1 MADGSLAISTMPPA
15 LPADADYDA
24 LCEALMASSR
34 GRWFLEEYAKRNRN
48 ADTGLVLDA
57 IARVE
62 AVVRS
67 EQAHQA
73 NQGVRIELLEMAR
86 TIAQTRADVA
96 EARPERT
103 ASLSTGSGTDVFA
116 AAGRLQE
123 VAWTMRERG
132 LDMAMCDQIAD
143 LASAI
148 LSATSLRNNP
158 NDGRAQK
165 LAEVLR
171 SLERRIEA
179 MLRAAAEPP
188 PSDGSAD
195 RIAPELTPEKPQLS
209 AVELP
214 AEATPPPE
222 PPPPVKQDE
231 PAKAV
236 ALPEAAPK
244 TAALPEAAP
253 KAAALP
259 EAAPKAAALPEA
271 ALSLA
276 VVSEPAPVKGEPE
289 PTSEQPVFD
298 LDPIAVQPRRPPVAV
313 AAPEPPPPAPPPP
326 AAAPAEAEI
335 DDFLLAPLPLPGPV
349 PAPVSDKPADP
360 LAPLRTLSAHELIAL
375 FT

>member
-1 MADGSLAISTMPPA
+1 MPPA

-62 AVVRS
+62 AVVRN

-73 NQGVRIELLEMAR
+73 SQGVRIELLEMAR

-96 EARPERT
+96 EAKPEGS
-103 ASLSTGSGTDVFA
+103 ASPSAESGTDVFA

-143 LASAI
+143 LSTAI
-148 LSATSLRNNP
+148 LSASSLRNNP

-165 LAEVLR
+165 LAEVLT
-171 SLERRIEA
+171 SLERRIDA

-195 RIAPELTPEKPQLS
+195 RMAPDLAPERPQLS
-209 AVELP
+209 AVALP
-214 AEATPPPE
+214 AEATPQ
-222 PPPPVKQDE
+222 PVEVDE
-231 PAKAV
+231 QPVAATATLQPAE
-236 ALPEAAPK
+236 LDEQP
-244 TAALPEAAP
+244 
-253 KAAALP
+253 AAATP
-259 EAAPKAAALPEA
+259 TLPEA
-271 ALSLA
+271 ALSLPA
-276 VVSEPAPVKGEPE
+276 AAEPQPVAAEPEQASEPLI
-289 PTSEQPVFD
+289 D
-298 LDPIAVQPRRPPVAV
+298 LDPISVLPHTAPVAA

-326 AAAPAEAEI
+326 PAAALDDAGNDD
-335 DDFLLAPLPLPGPV
+335 DDFLLAPLPLPGTTAT
-349 PAPVSDKPADP
+349 PAPEKSADP

>member
-1 MADGSLAISTMPPA
+1 MADGSLAISPMPPA

-73 NQGVRIELLEMAR
+73 SQGVRIELLEMAR

-96 EARPERT
+96 DAKPEGSV
-103 ASLSTGSGTDVFA
+103 SLSAESGTDVFA

-132 LDMAMCDQIAD
+132 LDMAMCDQITD
-143 LASAI
+143 LSTAI
-148 LSATSLRNNP
+148 LSASSLRNNP

-165 LAEVLR
+165 LAEVLT
-171 SLERRIEA
+171 SLERRIDA
-179 MLRAAAEPP
+179 MLCAAAEPP

-195 RIAPELTPEKPQLS
+195 RMAPEQPQLS
-209 AVELP
+209 AVALP
-214 AEATPPPE
+214 AEATPQ
-222 PPPPVKQDE
+222 PVELDE
-231 PAKAV
+231 QPAA
-236 ALPEAAPK
+236 ATATLPEAAPSFP
-244 TAALPEAAP
+244 TAA
-253 KAAALP
+253 
-259 EAAPKAAALPEA
+259 
-271 ALSLA
+271 
-276 VVSEPAPVKGEPE
+276 EPE
-289 PTSEQPVFD
+289 PVAAEPEPASEQPLID
-298 LDPIAVQPRRPPVAV
+298 LEPISVMPRTAPVAA

-326 AAAPAEAEI
+326 EAATPDDTDT
-335 DDFLLAPLPLPGPV
+335 DDFLLAPLPPPGAS
-349 PAPVSDKPADP
+349 PAPVSEKPAADP
-360 LAPLRTLSAHELIAL
+360 LAAMRTLSAHELIAL

>member
-24 LCEALMASSR
+24 LCEALMASAR

-67 EQAHQA
+67 EQVHQA
-73 NQGVRIELLEMAR
+73 SQGVRIELLEMAR

-96 EARPERT
+96 EAKPEHT
-103 ASLSTGSGTDVFA
+103 ASRSAEAETDVFA

-123 VAWTMRERG
+123 VAWTMREHG
-132 LDMAMCDQIAD
+132 LDMAMCDQISD
-143 LASAI
+143 LSTAI
-148 LSATSLRNNP
+148 LSASSLRNNP
-158 NDGRAQK
+158 RDGRAQK
-165 LAEVLR
+165 LAEVLN
-171 SLERRIEA
+171 SLERRIDA

-195 RIAPELTPEKPQLS
+195 RMAPEQPQLS

-214 AEATPPPE
+214 AEAA
-222 PPPPVKQDE
+222 PPPVELTEQL
-231 PAKAV
+231 V
-236 ALPEAAPK
+236 A
-244 TAALPEAAP
+244 T
-253 KAAALP
+253 
-259 EAAPKAAALPEA
+259 AALPEA
-271 ALSLA
+271 ALSFP
-276 VVSEPAPVKGEPE
+276 VVAEPDPVEAEPE
-289 PTSEQPVFD
+289 PASEQPLID
-298 LDPIAVQPRRPPVAV
+298 LDPISVHPRTAP
-313 AAPEPPPPAPPPP
+313 AAAAEPEPPAPAAPPRP
-326 AAAPAEAEI
+326 AAAPPATAPADAET
-335 DDFLLAPLPLPGPV
+335 DDFLLAPLPLPGTL

>member
-1 MADGSLAISTMPPA
+1 MLILRFAGLFDAMADGSLAISTMPPA

-73 NQGVRIELLEMAR
+73 SQGVRIELLEMAR

-96 EARPERT
+96 EAKPERSAT
-103 ASLSTGSGTDVFA
+103 SSAGSGTDVFA

-143 LASAI
+143 LATAI
-148 LSATSLRNNP
+148 LSASSLRNNP

-171 SLERRIEA
+171 SLEQRIEG
-179 MLRAAAEPP
+179 MLRAAVEPP
-188 PSDGSAD
+188 SSDGSVD
-195 RIAPELTPEKPQLS
+195 RITPELAPELPPEQPQLS
-209 AVELP
+209 AVTLP
-214 AEATPPPE
+214 AEATPPAE
-222 PPPPVKQDE
+222 PPAELHELPAE
-231 PAKAV
+231 PIEQPA
-236 ALPEAAPK
+236 
-244 TAALPEAAP
+244 T
-253 KAAALP
+253 
-259 EAAPKAAALPEA
+259 KAAALPEA
-271 ALSLA
+271 ALSLS
-276 VVSEPAPVKGEPE
+276 VVVEPDPVKAQPEPANERPVIDVEPM
-289 PTSEQPVFD
+289 
-298 LDPIAVQPRRPPVAV
+298 AVQPRRAPVAAV
-313 AAPEPPPPAPPPP
+313 EAAPPAPPQPAPPP
-326 AAAPAEAEI
+326 AAMSDEAEN
-335 DDFLLAPLPLPGPV
+335 DDFLLAPLPLPGPS
-349 PAPVSDKPADP
+349 PAPAPDKPADP
-360 LAPLRTLSAHELIAL
+360 LAPMRTLSAHELIAL

>member
-1 MADGSLAISTMPPA
+1 MPPA

-57 IARVE
+57 IAHVE

-73 NQGVRIELLEMAR
+73 SQGVRIELLEMAR

-96 EARPERT
+96 EAKPERSVGPS
-103 ASLSTGSGTDVFA
+103 AAAGTDVFA

-123 VAWTMRERG
+123 VAWAMRERG
-132 LDMAMCDQIAD
+132 LDMAMCDQITD
-143 LASAI
+143 LSTAI
-148 LSATSLRNNP
+148 LSASSLRNNP
-158 NDGRAQK
+158 NNGRAQK
-165 LAEVLR
+165 LAEVLN
-171 SLERRIEA
+171 SLEQRIDA

-195 RIAPELTPEKPQLS
+195 RVAPEQPQLS

-214 AEATPPPE
+214 AEATPPPVE
-222 PPPPVKQDE
+222 PNGRSA
-231 PAKAV
+231 AKA
-236 ALPEAAPK
+236 P
-244 TAALPEAAP
+244 
-253 KAAALP
+253 
-259 EAAPKAAALPEA
+259 ALPEA
-271 ALSLA
+271 ALSFPPVA
-276 VVSEPAPVKGEPE
+276 KPDDPVKAERE
-289 PTSEQPVFD
+289 PTDERPVFD
-298 LDPIAVQPRRPPVAV
+298 FEPVAVQPHVPPVA
-313 AAPEPPPPAPPPP
+313 AATREPPSSAPPPQR
-326 AAAPAEAEI
+326 AAAPDDAET
-335 DDFLLAPLPLPGPV
+335 DDFLLAPLPLPGTSPT
-349 PAPVSDKPADP
+349 PVSEEPADP

>member
-1 MADGSLAISTMPPA
+1 MPPA

-73 NQGVRIELLEMAR
+73 SQGVRIELLEMAR

-96 EARPERT
+96 EAKPERN
-103 ASLSTGSGTDVFA
+103 ASPSAESGTDAFA

-143 LASAI
+143 LATAI
-148 LSATSLRNNP
+148 LSASSLRNNP

-165 LAEVLR
+165 LAEVLS
-171 SLERRIEA
+171 SLERRIDA

-195 RIAPELTPEKPQLS
+195 RITPELAPEQPQLS
-209 AVELP
+209 AVALP
-214 AEATPPPE
+214 AEATPQADE
-222 PPPPVKQDE
+222 LDEQPV
-231 PAKAV
+231 AAT
-236 ALPEAAPK
+236 AAPQPAELLEQPVAT
-244 TAALPEAAP
+244 TAT
-253 KAAALP
+253 
-259 EAAPKAAALPEA
+259 LPEA
-271 ALSLA
+271 ALSLPA
-276 VVSEPAPVKGEPE
+276 AAEPDPVVAEPDPA
-289 PTSEQPVFD
+289 SEQPMID
-298 LDPIAVQPRRPPVAV
+298 IDPISVMPRAVPVAA
-313 AAPEPPPPAPPPP
+313 AAPESPPPAPPP
-326 AAAPAEAEI
+326 ATASDDEET
-335 DDFLLAPLPLPGPV
+335 DDFLLAPLPLPGTS
-349 PAPVSDKPADP
+349 PAPVSEKSADP
-360 LAPLRTLSAHELIAL
+360 LASLRTLSAHELIAL

>member
-57 IARVE
+57 IAHVE

-73 NQGVRIELLEMAR
+73 SQGVRIELLEMAR

-96 EARPERT
+96 EAKPERT
-103 ASLSTGSGTDVFA
+103 GGPSAASGTDVFA

-123 VAWTMRERG
+123 VAWTMREHG
-132 LDMAMCDQIAD
+132 LDMAMCDQITD
-143 LASAI
+143 LSTAI
-148 LSATSLRNNP
+148 LSASSLRNNP
-158 NDGRAQK
+158 NDVRAQK
-165 LAEVLR
+165 LAEVLN
-171 SLERRIEA
+171 SLEQRIDA

-195 RIAPELTPEKPQLS
+195 RVAPEQPQLS

-214 AEATPPPE
+214 AEAA
-222 PPPPVKQDE
+222 PPPVEPDE
-231 PAKAV
+231 QPAAV
-236 ALPEAAPK
+236 
-244 TAALPEAAP
+244 
-253 KAAALP
+253 
-259 EAAPKAAALPEA
+259 AAALPEA
-271 ALSLA
+271 ALSFPPVA
-276 VVSEPAPVKGEPE
+276 KPEPVEAEPE
-289 PTSEQPVFD
+289 PTDERPVFD
-298 LDPIAVQPRRPPVAV
+298 FEPIAVQPHVAHMAPVAA
-313 AAPEPPPPAPPPP
+313 AAPEPPP
-326 AAAPAEAEI
+326 AAAPDEAET
-335 DDFLLAPLPLPGPV
+335 DDFLLAPLPLPGTSPT
-349 PAPVSDKPADP
+349 PVSDKPADP

>member
-1 MADGSLAISTMPPA
+1 MADGSLAISPMPPA

-73 NQGVRIELLEMAR
+73 SQGVRIELLEMAR

-96 EARPERT
+96 EAKPERS
-103 ASLSTGSGTDVFA
+103 ASPSAEAGTDVFA

-143 LASAI
+143 LSTAI
-148 LSATSLRNNP
+148 LSASSLRNNP

-165 LAEVLR
+165 LAEVLS
-171 SLERRIEA
+171 SLERRIDA

-195 RIAPELTPEKPQLS
+195 RIAPELAPEQPQLS

-214 AEATPPPE
+214 AEATPPPVE
-222 PPPPVKQDE
+222 LDE
-231 PAKAV
+231 QP
-236 ALPEAAPK
+236 
-244 TAALPEAAP
+244 
-253 KAAALP
+253 AAATATPQPVELDEQP
-259 EAAPKAAALPEA
+259 AAATGTLPEA
-271 ALSLA
+271 ALSLPA
-276 VVSEPAPVKGEPE
+276 AAEPESVAAEAEPA
-289 PTSEQPVFD
+289 SEQPLID
-298 LDPIAVQPRRPPVAV
+298 IEPISVKPRTAPVAA
-313 AAPEPPPPAPPPP
+313 AAPEPPPPAPPP
-326 AAAPAEAEI
+326 AATPDYEET
-335 DDFLLAPLPLPGPV
+335 DDFLLAPLPLPGTSPV
-349 PAPVSDKPADP
+349 PISEKSADP

>member
-1 MADGSLAISTMPPA
+1 MAEGSLAISTMPPA

-24 LCEALMASSR
+24 LCEALMASAR

-48 ADTGLVLDA
+48 SDTGLVLDA

-73 NQGVRIELLEMAR
+73 SQGVRIELLEMAR

-96 EARPERT
+96 EAKPERT
-103 ASLSTGSGTDVFA
+103 GGPSAASGTDVFA

-123 VAWTMRERG
+123 VAWTMREHG
-132 LDMAMCDQIAD
+132 LDMAMCDQITD
-143 LASAI
+143 LSTAI
-148 LSATSLRNNP
+148 LSASSLRNNP
-158 NDGRAQK
+158 DDGRAQQ

-171 SLERRIEA
+171 SLEQRIDA

-195 RIAPELTPEKPQLS
+195 RVAPEQPQLS

-214 AEATPPPE
+214 AEAAPLPVE
-222 PPPPVKQDE
+222 PDE
-231 PAKAV
+231 QPAAV
-236 ALPEAAPK
+236 
-244 TAALPEAAP
+244 
-253 KAAALP
+253 
-259 EAAPKAAALPEA
+259 AAALPEA
-271 ALSLA
+271 ALSLPA
-276 VVSEPAPVKGEPE
+276 VAEPVEAEPE
-289 PTSEQPVFD
+289 PTDERPVFD
-298 LDPIAVQPRRPPVAV
+298 FEPIAVQPHVAHMAPVAA
-313 AAPEPPPPAPPPP
+313 AAPEPPP
-326 AAAPAEAEI
+326 AAAPDEAET
-335 DDFLLAPLPLPGPV
+335 DDFLLAPLPLPGTSPT
-349 PAPVSDKPADP
+349 PVSDKPADP

>member
-1 MADGSLAISTMPPA
+1 LGSHQRDCGPALIMLILTLCRSFDAMADGSLAISTMPPA

-57 IARVE
+57 IAHVE

-96 EARPERT
+96 EAKPERS
-103 ASLSTGSGTDVFA
+103 ASPSNASGTDVFA

-123 VAWTMRERG
+123 VAWSMREHG
-132 LDMAMCDQIAD
+132 LDMAMCDQISD
-143 LASAI
+143 LSTAI
-148 LSATSLRNNP
+148 LSASSLRNNP

-165 LAEVLR
+165 LAEVLN
-171 SLERRIEA
+171 SLEQRIDA

-195 RIAPELTPEKPQLS
+195 RVAPEQPQLS
-209 AVELP
+209 VVELP
-214 AEATPPPE
+214 AEAA
-222 PPPPVKQDE
+222 PPPVE
-231 PAKAV
+231 PNEQ
-236 ALPEAAPK
+236 PAA
-244 TAALPEAAP
+244 
-253 KAAALP
+253 
-259 EAAPKAAALPEA
+259 KAAALPEA
-271 ALSLA
+271 ALSFPPVA
-276 VVSEPAPVKGEPE
+276 KPGPVKAEPE
-289 PTSEQPVFD
+289 PTDERPVFD
-298 LDPIAVQPRRPPVAV
+298 FEPIAVQPHVAHHAAHVAPVA
-313 AAPEPPPPAPPPP
+313 AATREPPPP
-326 AAAPAEAEI
+326 AAAPNDAET
-335 DDFLLAPLPLPGPV
+335 DDFLLAPLPLPGTSPT
-349 PAPVSDKPADP
+349 PVSEKPSDP
-360 LAPLRTLSAHELIAL
+360 LAPLQTLSAHELIAL

>member
-1 MADGSLAISTMPPA
+1 MPPA
-15 LPADADYDA
+15 LPPDADYDA
-24 LCEALMASSR
+24 LCEALMASAR

-73 NQGVRIELLEMAR
+73 SQGVRIELLEMAR

-96 EARPERT
+96 EAKPERT
-103 ASLSTGSGTDVFA
+103 DSPSAACGTDVFA

-123 VAWTMRERG
+123 VAWTMREHG
-132 LDMAMCDQIAD
+132 LDMAMCDQITD
-143 LASAI
+143 LSTAI
-148 LSATSLRNNP
+148 LSASSLRNNP

-165 LAEVLR
+165 LAEVLS
-171 SLERRIEA
+171 SLEQRIDA

-195 RIAPELTPEKPQLS
+195 RVAPQQPQLS

-214 AEATPPPE
+214 AEAA
-222 PPPPVKQDE
+222 PPPVE
-231 PAKAV
+231 PNGQ
-236 ALPEAAPK
+236 
-244 TAALPEAAP
+244 
-253 KAAALP
+253 AAAV
-259 EAAPKAAALPEA
+259 AAALPEA
-271 ALSLA
+271 ALSFPTVA
-276 VVSEPAPVKGEPE
+276 EPVKAEPE
-289 PTSEQPVFD
+289 PASEQPVID
-298 LDPIAVQPRRPPVAV
+298 LGPIALQPRRAPMAA
-313 AAPEPPPPAPPPP
+313 AAPEPPSPPAPPP
-326 AAAPAEAEI
+326 AAAPDDAET
-335 DDFLLAPLPLPGPV
+335 DDFLLAPLPLPGTSPT
-349 PAPVSDKPADP
+349 PISDKPADP

>member
-1 MADGSLAISTMPPA
+1 MPPA
-15 LPADADYDA
+15 LPPDADYDA
-24 LCEALMASSR
+24 LCEALMASAR

-73 NQGVRIELLEMAR
+73 SQGVRIELLEMAR

-96 EARPERT
+96 EAKPGR
-103 ASLSTGSGTDVFA
+103 TGSPSAACGTDVFA

-123 VAWTMRERG
+123 VAWTMREHG
-132 LDMAMCDQIAD
+132 LDMAMCDQITD
-143 LASAI
+143 LSTAI
-148 LSATSLRNNP
+148 LSASSLRNNP

-165 LAEVLR
+165 LAEVLS
-171 SLERRIEA
+171 SLEQRIDA

-195 RIAPELTPEKPQLS
+195 RVAPQQPQLS

-214 AEATPPPE
+214 AEAA
-222 PPPPVKQDE
+222 PPPVE
-231 PAKAV
+231 PNGQ
-236 ALPEAAPK
+236 
-244 TAALPEAAP
+244 
-253 KAAALP
+253 AAAV
-259 EAAPKAAALPEA
+259 AAALPEA
-271 ALSLA
+271 ALSFPTVA
-276 VVSEPAPVKGEPE
+276 EPVKAEPE
-289 PTSEQPVFD
+289 PASEQPVID
-298 LDPIAVQPRRPPVAV
+298 LGPIALQPRRAPMAA
-313 AAPEPPPPAPPPP
+313 AAPEPPSPPAPPP
-326 AAAPAEAEI
+326 AAAPDDAET
-335 DDFLLAPLPLPGPV
+335 DDFLLAPLPLPGTSPT
-349 PAPVSDKPADP
+349 PISDKPADP